1 MQFLENRLLIY
12 SVVISRSQYHLLLI
26 EITISFSQVTKHL
39 LGNLCGGDL
48 KQYKNPMK
56 IIGSPDLP
64 NYSSVGHSR
73 KEEGF

>member
-12 SVVISRSQYHLLLI
+12 SVVISISQYHLLLI
-26 EITISFSQVTKHL
+26 EITISFPQATKHL
-39 LGNLCGGDL
+39 LGNLCGGNL

-56 IIGSPDLP
+56 IIRSPDLL